1 MRSKRT
7 AGRGLA
13 IDASGVAA
21 VEIALAAP
29 LLLAFILGIMEIG
42 RALWIQNA
50 LSYSVA
56 EAARCASVTPAV
68 CGTTAQTQSYAAD
81 RSGSGINSSRF
92 TVSSPACGKQV
103 SATYPMALT
112 IPFMNLSVNLTAQ
125 SCYPS

>member
-1 MRSKRT
+1 MRSKRL

-13 IDASGVAA
+13 IDTSGVAA

-56 EAARCASVTPAV
+56 EAARCASVTPTV

-81 RSGSGINSSRF
+81 RSGSGIASSVF
-92 TVSSPACGKQV
+92 TVSAAACGKQV

-112 IPFMNLSVNLTAQ
+112 IPFMDLSVNLTAQ